1 MTTIEF
7 MRLRER
13 VAILSE
19 LVTLD
24 ISMQNLDLD
33 TLYEHTEIM
42 LSLIGEM
49 RIVDAMLERQ
59 ATADALAVPEGG
71 KQ

>member
-1 MTTIEF
+1 MTTTEF

-33 TLYEHTEIM
+33 TLYEHAEIM
-42 LSLIGEM
+42 FSLIGEM

-59 ATADALAVPEGG
+59 ATADALAVPCGRI
-71 KQ
+71 